1 MATAL
6 EGWRWP
12 CRERPAGGF
21 RRMGEAIG
29 IANDSSEPRGGALNK
44 LTGKAIF
51 GWLNDIFAGSICGM
65 LSVLFGISYAA
76 LIFAG
81 PLTPGLSSGLAATFL
96 TTAVAALVVAFRSSI
111 PFMIAGPDSSTSAVT
126 AALSAALAHKMMMD
140 GGGAPLIGPALMI
153 IAMGSGL
160 SGLFLCLLGL
170 ARAGRAIRFIPYPV
184 IGGFLGAT
192 GVLIVTGAVQVM
204 TDHKFA
210 LANIDVL
217 TTPVSLAK
225 IIAGVAIAA
234 ALLLARARYKSA
246 FTLPLVLA
254 GSVALFYIMLA
265 AASVPVAEAQQAG
278 WMFARQLPVGLSTP
292 WTSESL
298 LLFPWAAM
306 PSLLGDLLAVMF
318 VTTISA
324 LLNTAGIELATEREA
339 NLNRELNALGAANLL
354 SAVFGGY
361 VSCMSLSR
369 STLAHSAGATGRLT
383 GITVAGIA
391 ASMLVVD
398 PGFLAFV
405 PKSVLGGLLLYMG
418 IDLLYR
424 WLVQSARRLMLVDY
438 LSLLAIVAIIFFWGF
453 VFGVIFGII
462 TGCATFALSAS
473 RVNAIKFSFDGT
485 RYRSS
490 LDRGGRD
497 LAILNSNGRE
507 LQGMALQSYLFFG
520 SANGLFQHIK
530 GLIAAN
536 ADCRFLLF
544 DFRLVTGID
553 SSATHSFNQIKLL
566 AAKNGVSLVLVN
578 MTPEIHHAFRIAG
591 LLGDDV
597 MLGDDLDHALEHCEN
612 IIIHRHSAVADER
625 ETFIDWLAGALHNR
639 AFATTL
645 AEHCRRI
652 EVPADTLIASQGAPS
667 DRMHFILEGRVG
679 VVVNIGADRQVRVRS
694 LGEHT
699 TIGEMG
705 LLTQQPRSANIVAE
719 ANSILYELSAD
730 SYAALMADYPALT
743 QALLTYV
750 ITVMGERLRFASQ
763 AIGILQN

>member
-1 MATAL
+1 
-6 EGWRWP
+6 
-12 CRERPAGGF
+12 
-21 RRMGEAIG
+21 MGEAIG
-29 IANDSSEPRGGALNK
+29 VVDDVGLSRDTDHDRRASARLLGWVNDA
-44 LTGKAIF
+44 
-51 GWLNDIFAGSICGM
+51 FAGSVCGL
-65 LSVLFGISYAA
+65 LSVLFGVSYAA

-81 PLTPGLSSGLAATFL
+81 PLLPGLSYGLAATFL
-96 TTAVAALVVAFRSSI
+96 TTMIAALVVALRSSI
-111 PFMIAGPDSSTSAVT
+111 RFMIAGPDSSTSAVT
-126 AALSAALAHKMMMD
+126 AALAAALAHKMIAD
-140 GGGAPLIGPALMI
+140 GGDAVAGGAALIGPALMI

-160 SGLFLCLLGL
+160 SGLLLSLLGL
-170 ARAGRAIRFIPYPV
+170 ARAGRAIRYIPYPV

-192 GVLIVTGAVQVM
+192 GVLIVTGSVQVM

-210 LANIDVL
+210 FANLETL
-217 TTPVSLAK
+217 TMPQNLAK
-225 IIAGVAIAA
+225 IAAGSAVAA

-246 FTLPLVLA
+246 LTLPLVLA
-254 GSVALFYIMLA
+254 AGVLLFYILLA
-265 AASVPVAEAQQAG
+265 AASIPLADAQQAG
-278 WMFARQLPVGLSTP
+278 WTFARQSPVGFTMLWTP
-292 WTSESL
+292 DAVGN
-298 LLFPWAAM
+298 FPWRAM
-306 PSLLGDLLAVMF
+306 PALLGDLLAVMF

-324 LLNTAGIELATEREA
+324 LLNTAGIELATQREA
-339 NLNRELNALGAANLL
+339 NLNRELNALGAANLV
-354 SAVFGGY
+354 SALAGGY

-369 STLAHSAGATGRLT
+369 STLAHAMGATGRLT
-383 GITVAGIA
+383 GVTVALMA
-391 ASMLVVD
+391 AAMLVVD
-398 PGFLAFV
+398 PAFLAFI

-424 WLVQSARRLMLVDY
+424 WVVQSARRLMLIDY

-453 VFGVIFGII
+453 VFGVIFGIV

-473 RVNAIKFSFDGT
+473 RVNAIKFSFDGA

-497 LAILNSNGRE
+497 LAILNANGRE
-507 LQGMALQSYLFFG
+507 LQGMSLQSYLFFG

-530 GLIAAN
+530 QLIV
-536 ADCRFLLF
+536 DQPTCRFLLF

-553 SSATHSFNQIKLL
+553 SSATHSFSQIKLL
-566 AAKNGVSLVLVN
+566 AAKTGVTLVLVN
-578 MTPEIHHAFRIAG
+578 MTADIHHAFEIAG

-612 IIIHRHSAVADER
+612 IIIQRHSADDIER
-625 ETFIDWLAGALHNR
+625 ETFIDWLGDALNDR
-639 AFATTL
+639 GYAATL
-645 AEHCRRI
+645 AALCRRI
-652 EVPADTLIASQGAPS
+652 EVPSGGLIATQGAPS
-667 DRMHFILEGRVG
+667 DSMHFILEGRIGVIVNVG
-679 VVVNIGADRQVRVRS
+679 QDRQVRVRS

-705 LLTQQPRSANIVAE
+705 LLTGQPRSANIVAE

-730 SYAALMADYPALT
+730 SYATLMADHPALT

>member
-1 MATAL
+1 M
-6 EGWRWP
+6 
-12 CRERPAGGF
+12 
-21 RRMGEAIG
+21 
-29 IANDSSEPRGGALNK
+29 
-44 LTGKAIF
+44 
-51 GWLNDIFAGSICGM
+51 
-65 LSVLFGISYAA
+65 
-76 LIFAG
+76 
-81 PLTPGLSSGLAATFL
+81 
-96 TTAVAALVVAFRSSI
+96 
-111 PFMIAGPDSSTSAVT
+111 
-126 AALSAALAHKMMMD
+126 
-140 GGGAPLIGPALMI
+140 
-153 IAMGSGL
+153 
-160 SGLFLCLLGL
+160 
-170 ARAGRAIRFIPYPV
+170 
-184 IGGFLGAT
+184 
-192 GVLIVTGAVQVM
+192 
-204 TDHKFA
+204 
-210 LANIDVL
+210 
-217 TTPVSLAK
+217 
-225 IIAGVAIAA
+225 
-234 ALLLARARYKSA
+234 
-246 FTLPLVLA
+246 
-254 GSVALFYIMLA
+254 
-265 AASVPVAEAQQAG
+265 
-278 WMFARQLPVGLSTP
+278 
-292 WTSESL
+292 
-298 LLFPWAAM
+298 
-306 PSLLGDLLAVMF
+306 
-318 VTTISA
+318 
-324 LLNTAGIELATEREA
+324 
-339 NLNRELNALGAANLL
+339 
-354 SAVFGGY
+354 
-361 VSCMSLSR
+361 
-369 STLAHSAGATGRLT
+369 
-383 GITVAGIA
+383 
-391 ASMLVVD
+391 
-398 PGFLAFV
+398 
-405 PKSVLGGLLLYMG
+405 
-418 IDLLYR
+418 
-424 WLVQSARRLMLVDY
+424 
-438 LSLLAIVAIIFFWGF
+438 
-453 VFGVIFGII
+453 IFGII

-578 MTPEIHHAFRIAG
+578 MTPEIHHAFHLAG

-667 DRMHFILEGRVG
+667 DRMHFILEGRIG
-679 VVVNIGADRQVRVRS
+679 VVVNIGPNRQVRVRS

>member
-1 MATAL
+1 
-6 EGWRWP
+6 
-12 CRERPAGGF
+12 
-21 RRMGEAIG
+21 MGEAVG
-29 IANDSSEPRGGALNK
+29 AVEDVGGPGTVTLAPPADNAL
-44 LTGKAIF
+44 F
-51 GWLNDIFAGSICGM
+51 GWLNDIFAGSICGL

-81 PLTPGLSSGLAATFL
+81 PLTPGLSTGLAATFL
-96 TTAVAALVVAFRSSI
+96 TTAVAALVVSLRSSL

-126 AALSAALAHKMMMD
+126 AALSAALAHKMMLD

-192 GVLIVTGAVQVM
+192 GVLIVTGSVQVM

-225 IIAGVAIAA
+225 MLAGVAIAA
-234 ALLLARARYKSA
+234 VLLFARARTKNA
-246 FTLPLVLA
+246 FTLPAVLA
-254 GSVALFYIMLA
+254 GAVVLFYIVLA
-265 AASVPVAEAQQAG
+265 AASVPIADAQQAG
-278 WMFARQLPVGLSTP
+278 WMFARQSPVGISIP
-292 WTSESL
+292 WTGEAL
-298 LLFPWAAM
+298 MRFPWAAM
-306 PSLLGDLLAVMF
+306 PSLFGDLLAVMF

-354 SAVFGGY
+354 SAALGGY

-369 STLAHSAGATGRLT
+369 TTLAHSAGAKGRLT
-383 GITVAGIA
+383 GMTVAVIA
-391 ASMLVVD
+391 ALMLVVD
-398 PGFLAFV
+398 PAFLSFV

-418 IDLLYR
+418 LDLLYR

-453 VFGVIFGII
+453 VFGVIFGIV

-566 AAKNGVSLVLVN
+566 ATKTGVSLVLVN
-578 MTPEIHHAFRIAG
+578 MTPDIHHAFRIAG
-591 LLGDDV
+591 LLGNDV
-597 MLGDDLDHALEHCEN
+597 ILGDDLDHALEHCEN
-612 IIIHRHSAVADER
+612 IIIHRHSATADER
-625 ETFIDWLAGALHNR
+625 ETFIDWLGGALRNR
-639 AFATTL
+639 SFAATL
-645 AEHCRRI
+645 AEHCQRI
-652 EVPADTLIASQGAPS
+652 EVPTGALIARQGEPS
-667 DRMHFILEGRVG
+667 DTMHFILEGRIG
-679 VVVNIGADRQVRVRS
+679 VVVNIGPEKQVRVRS

-705 LLTQQPRSANIVAE
+705 LLTQQPRSADIVAE
-719 ANSILYELSAD
+719 AHSILYELSAD
-730 SYAALMADYPALT
+730 SYATLMADHPALT

>member
-1 MATAL
+1 MGESVSVSDEIGAPAMDA
-6 EGWRWP
+6 
-12 CRERPAGGF
+12 RERPI
-21 RRMGEAIG
+21 GERIY
-29 IANDSSEPRGGALNK
+29 
-44 LTGKAIF
+44 
-51 GWLNDIFAGSICGM
+51 GWLNDIFSGSICGL
-65 LSVLFGISYAA
+65 LSILFGISYAA

-81 PLTPGLSSGLAATFL
+81 PLAPGLSTGLAATFL
-96 TTAVAALVVAFRSSI
+96 TTAIAALVVALRSSM

-126 AALSAALAHKMMMD
+126 AALSAALAHQMITD
-140 GGGAPLIGPALMI
+140 GVGGGALIGPALMI
-153 IAMGSGL
+153 IAMGSGI

-192 GVLIVTGAVQVM
+192 GVLIVSGSVQVM

-210 LANIDVL
+210 LANIEAL
-217 TTPVSLAK
+217 TTPQSMAK
-225 IIAGVAIAA
+225 ILAGIAIAA
-234 ALLLARARYKSA
+234 TLLVARARFKSA
-246 FTLPLVLA
+246 FTLPTVLA
-254 GSVALFYIMLA
+254 GAVALFYVLLA
-265 AASVPVAEAQQAG
+265 AASVPIADAQAAG
-278 WMFARQLPVGLSTP
+278 WTFARQSPVAISIP
-292 WTSESL
+292 WTADAL
-298 LLFPWAAM
+298 MRFPWAAM
-306 PSLLGDLLAVMF
+306 PSLLGDMLAVMF

-339 NLNRELNALGAANLL
+339 NLNRELNALGAANLM
-354 SAVFGGY
+354 SAVIGGY

-369 STLAHSAGATGRLT
+369 STLAHAAGATGRLA
-383 GITVAGIA
+383 GITVSVIA
-391 ASMLVVD
+391 ALMLVVD
-398 PGFLAFV
+398 PAFLAFV

-424 WLVQSARRLMLVDY
+424 WLVQSARRLMLTDY

-453 VFGVIFGII
+453 VFGVIFGIV

-473 RVNAIKFSFDGT
+473 RVNAIKFSFDG
-485 RYRSS
+485 RSYRSS

-497 LAILNSNGRE
+497 LAILNDNGSE

-520 SANGLFQHIK
+520 SANGLYQHIK

-536 ADCRFLLF
+536 TNCRFLLF

-566 AAKNGVSLVLVN
+566 AGRNCVSLVLVN
-578 MTPEIHHAFRIAG
+578 MSEDIRRAFQIGG

-597 MLGDDLDHALEHCEN
+597 ILGDDLDHALEHCEN
-612 IIIHRHSAVADER
+612 IIIQRHRAVADDR
-625 ETFIDWLAGALHNR
+625 ETFIDWLGTALR
-639 AFATTL
+639 DRRFAETL
-645 AEHCRRI
+645 AQHCRRI
-652 EVPADTLIASQGAPS
+652 EVSANALIATQGAPS
-667 DRMHFILEGRVG
+667 DSMHFILEGRIG
-679 VVVNIGADRQVRVRS
+679 VVVNIGQHRQVRVRS

-719 ANSILYELSAD
+719 ANSVLYELSAD
-730 SYAALMADYPALT
+730 SYARLMADHPALT